1 MSTNAFIFVSVLL
14 PIILY
19 LLFSILRSINLKRK
33 WQLAKQK
40 HLTEHD
46 IKILVQKFKPYQF
59 LSSEERSRFESK
71 INYILIHKRI
81 EGIGPLKLSEE
92 MKLLIAAQA
101 SLMIVNL
108 DIDEPY
114 PGLTNIYVM
123 EGSYIEIDNPVNPST
138 GVPYHV
144 PRLGES
150 RKRGPIILS
159 WDSIEE
165 SIKFSPRKHN
175 LIIHEFSHQLDQ
187 QDGHFDGTP
196 QFQTDKQYE
205 LWARVMGDEFFNLRT
220 RILHHKSSDISEY
233 GATNE
238 AEFFSVCT
246 EYYFTDPVN
255 LYEKHPAIFEIYLD
269 FFKIDPRRW
278 HY

>member
-1 MSTNAFIFVSVLL
+1 MPIVL
-14 PIILY
+14 Y
-19 LLFSILRSINLKRK
+19 VLFNLLRSVHLKKK
-33 WQLAKQK
+33 WKMARQK
-40 HLTEHD
+40 HLTD
-46 IKILVQKFKPYQF
+46 NDVKILEKKFRPYKF
-59 LSSEERSRFESK
+59 LTTQEKDRLELK
-71 INYILIHKRI
+71 INYILVHKRI

-92 MKLLIAAQA
+92 MKLLIAAEA

-108 DIDEPY
+108 DLEELY

-123 EGSYIEIDNPVNPST
+123 EGTYIEKDNPVNPYT
-138 GVPYHV
+138 GAPHHV

-159 WDSIEE
+159 WDSIAE
-165 SIKFSPRKHN
+165 SIKYSPKKHN

-196 QFQTDKQYE
+196 QFQTQKQYD
-205 LWARVMGDEFFNLRT
+205 LWARVMGDEFIKLRN
-220 RILHHKSSDISEY
+220 RILHHESSDISEY

-246 EYYFTDPVN
+246 EYFFTDPVN

-269 FFKIDPRRW
+269 FFKIDPRKW
-278 HY
+278 HF